1 MRARSESGTMT
12 CKICGAETAGRDH
25 CGQPCRI
32 KLECQ
37 RIAWDRAARMVG
49 VNGYY
54 DKRYREHLRN
64 HNTRGAKTMLKEW
77 NAARTKLGERP

>member
-1 MRARSESGTMT
+1 MT
-12 CKICGAETAGRDH
+12 CKICGATTADSECCSEH
-25 CGQPCRI
+25 CRL

-37 RIAWDRAARMVG
+37 RIAWDRAAHMVG

-54 DKRYREHLRN
+54 DNRYREHVRN

-77 NAARTKLGERP
+77 NAARAKLGERP

>member
-1 MRARSESGTMT
+1 MA
-12 CKICGAETAGRDH
+12 CKICGAVTDETDYCSEH
-25 CGQPCRI
+25 CRL

-54 DKRYREHLRN
+54 DRRYREHMRT
-64 HNTRGAKTMLKEW
+64 HNTRGAKVMRKEW
-77 NAARTKLGERP
+77 DAALAKLGERP

>member
-1 MRARSESGTMT
+1 MT
-12 CKICGAETAGRDH
+12 CKICGAPATDADC
-25 CGQPCRI
+25 CGEPCRL

-54 DKRYREHLRN
+54 DKRYREHVRN
-64 HNTRGAKTMLKEW
+64 HNTRGAKAMLKEW
-77 NAARTKLGERP
+77 NAARARLGERP